1 MLIVPPKLMLN
12 LQVTVAVAPSRGR
25 HGRRVTQFPSRKND
39 RVMGCDS
46 LLEADFCLLLE
57 RNPNIRSYTTQPCTI
72 ELLTPRSRYT
82 PDFEVIY
89 QSGKIAHYEIKHDNK
104 YNSSRNVARRHLY
117 EPIFTECGSF
127 LKTIKQTEIQ
137 QAGADSDLKKLYW
150 YSFGAVAAQAN
161 LLAKSLP
168 TTAEEARTIGELLGR
183 GYRMQEIA
191 YALFYRML
199 FRVDTGPLHLGSKI
213 ISH

>member
-1 MLIVPPKLMLN
+1 MLTVPPSLAIN
-12 LQVTVAVAPSRGR
+12 LSIIEAVAPSRGR
-25 HGRRVTQFPSRKND
+25 HGRRVTQFPSRKNG

-57 RNPNIRSYTTQPCTI
+57 RNPNIRSYTTQPCTV
-72 ELLTPRSRYT
+72 ELLAPHTRYT
-82 PDFEVIY
+82 PDFEVVY
-89 QSGKIAHYEIKHDNK
+89 QSGKVAYYEIKHDNK
-104 YNSSRNVARRHLY
+104 YNSPRNVARRHLY
-117 EPIFTECGSF
+117 EPLFAECGSF
-127 LKTIKQTEIQ
+127 LKTIRQSEIQ
-137 QAGADSDLKKLYW
+137 QAGADCDLKKLYW
-150 YSFGAVAAQAN
+150 YSFGAVAAQAT

-168 TTAEEARTIGELLGR
+168 TTARDPQTIGQLLSQ

-191 YALFYRML
+191 YGLFYRML